1 MLAKSERFQQG
12 ARFILLRT
20 RKIFQ
25 FGWTVG
31 GRIDVFGSSVS
42 VPIVPYLDSRLKI
55 GAEHLSEPPNK
66 EVIGGCGGCE
76 LEDLTRAEQDES
88 CTLLESL
95 RFGEY
100 QKSISADR
108 IQSLSSARIV
118 SGTIE

>member
-12 ARFILLRT
+12 ARFILLHT

-42 VPIVPYLDSRLKI
+42 VPIVPCLDSTLKI

-66 EVIGGCGGCE
+66 EVIG
-76 LEDLTRAEQDES
+76 
-88 CTLLESL
+88 
-95 RFGEY
+95 
-100 QKSISADR
+100 
-108 IQSLSSARIV
+108 
-118 SGTIE
+118 